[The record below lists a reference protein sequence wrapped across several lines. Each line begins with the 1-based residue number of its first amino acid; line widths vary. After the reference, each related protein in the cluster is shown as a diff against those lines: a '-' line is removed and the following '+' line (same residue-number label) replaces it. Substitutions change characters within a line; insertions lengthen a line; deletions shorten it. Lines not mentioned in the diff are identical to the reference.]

1 MTVLLFSCVQP
12 HIPWTIPTRF
22 FKPLGTIESQALPK
36 HEHSPTNMPPI
47 AWNKG
52 LGHHALD
59 SCECNLL

>member
-1 MTVLLFSCVQP
+1 MLFSCVQP